1 MKPQKLLVLAG
12 GFGTRL
18 RTVVSDVP
26 KPLAPV
32 LGVPFLQHLIL
43 SWKSQ
48 GIKEII
54 LLLHYQAEMIKDLV
68 KSMRFSGLI
77 DDLEIEIVVEDEP
90 LGTGGSVLN
99 AVDSL
104 NIQESFLVVNADTWL
119 GSGLEEMMSAGPY
132 SIGAVEVSDVGR
144 YGELY
149 ILKGYV
155 DEFREKSASDGTGW
169 INAGIYHLCPEIFDN
184 FRVGSSFSLEA
195 TVFPD
200 FLEHSKLNA
209 VKLDIDFIDI
219 GIPEDYLRFCR
230 WAKAG
235 AIDEI

>member
-1 MKPQKLLVLAG
+1 MKSQKLLVLAG

-32 LGVPFLQHLIL
+32 LGVPFLQYLIL

-68 KSMRFSGLI
+68 KSMKISGLI
-77 DDLEIEIVVEDEP
+77 DGLKIEIIVEDEP

-99 AVDSL
+99 AVDYL
-104 NIQESFLVVNADTWL
+104 NIQRNFLVVNADTWL
-119 GSGLEEMMSAGPY
+119 GLGLEQIISAGPY
-132 SIGAVEVSDVGR
+132 SIGAVEVADVGR
-144 YGELY
+144 YGGMD
-149 ILKGYV
+149 IQSGHV
-155 DEFREKSASDGTGW
+155 NAFCEKETSTGWGW
-169 INAGIYHLCPEIFDN
+169 INAGIYHLCPEIFDD
-184 FRVGSSFSLEA
+184 FRVGDSFSLET
-195 TVFPD
+195 TVFPG
-200 FLEHSKLNA
+200 FLEHGKLNA
-209 VKLDIDFIDI
+209 IKLDTDFVDI

-230 WAKAG
+230 WVKMG